1 MMCDRNVINRVLQ
14 KTLNPPR
21 FSSYSREITL
31 ALVVKFLLLG
41 GLWWLFFAGN
51 KQSVDEAAMA
61 NQLLGEQ
68 NSSSFYQTNQ
78 ERF

>member
-1 MMCDRNVINRVLQ
+1 MMCDRNVIHRVLQ
-14 KTLNPPR
+14 KPFKQTH
-21 FSSYSREITL
+21 FSSYGREITL
-31 ALVVKFLLLG
+31 ALLIKFLLLG

-68 NSSSFYQTNQ
+68 RSTPFYQTNQ

>member
-1 MMCDRNVINRVLQ
+1 MYFRNVINLVLQ

-31 ALVVKFLLLG
+31 ALLVKFLLLG

-51 KQSVDEAAMA
+51 KQPVDDASMA
-61 NQLLGEQ
+61 GKLFGEQ
-68 NSSSFYQTNQ
+68 NSFTSYQKNQ